1 MKTATARRADPGRII
16 LWAKT
21 AADLMTPNPVSI
33 SANAPVKE
41 AAALFSDKGFSAAP
55 VIDEAGRPLGVISQA
70 DIVVHDREK
79 VEYVSVREPSY
90 ETRTPTTSAGET
102 LPSGFQVENVDR
114 TSVRD
119 IMTPAVFSVA
129 AHTPA
134 AKVIEEMLALGVHRL
149 FVIGKDGVLVGVI
162 STVDILRRLRPEP
175 RKDSDSESNG
185 TALGR

>member
-1 MKTATARRADPGRII
+1 MKTATPRKTDAARIM

-33 SANAPVKE
+33 RADAPVKE
-41 AAALFSDKGFSAAP
+41 AAALFTDKGFSAAP
-55 VIDEAGRPLGVISQA
+55 VIDEAGRPLGVVSQA

-79 VEYVSVREPSY
+79 VEYVSAAEPSY
-90 ETRTPTTSAGET
+90 DRGPPATRAGEP
-102 LPSGFQVENVDR
+102 LRRGFQVENIDR

-134 AKVIEEMLALGVHRL
+134 AKVIEEMLALHVHRL

-162 STVDILRRLRPEP
+162 STVDIVRNLRPAPQHKPEAEV
-175 RKDSDSESNG
+175 DVEM
-185 TALGR
+185 